1 MGIRI
6 WRFVKGRGGMRR
18 AVGVEAEQ
26 LRKQLLKGNQEER
39 IGWRNKRWKKRRGTR
54 KGRIGGGGSWGGNG
68 DGGGVAAGPGLRSMG
83 AVEERVRHGGGC
95 GR

>member
-1 MGIRI
+1 
-6 WRFVKGRGGMRR
+6 MRR

-54 KGRIGGGGSWGGNG
+54 KGRIGGGGS
-68 DGGGVAAGPGLRSMG
+68 
-83 AVEERVRHGGGC
+83 
-95 GR
+95 